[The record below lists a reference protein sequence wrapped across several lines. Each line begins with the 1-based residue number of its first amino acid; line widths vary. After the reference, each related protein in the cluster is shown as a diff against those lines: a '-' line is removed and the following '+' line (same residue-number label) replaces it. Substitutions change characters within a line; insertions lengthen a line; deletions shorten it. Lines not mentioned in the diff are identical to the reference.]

1 MMRKVF
7 SIIIFVF
14 MLSIISTA
22 YAKKVNKEINV
33 VISVDKNRVEIGNHI
48 RLTVGVEGAFDTDIP
63 ELSVPESFSLMYG
76 PSVSTQTTII
86 NNVVKVFR
94 GFMYGFSPSEN
105 GKFEIGPVT
114 LKYKGK
120 RYTSNSI
127 NIEVV
132 ERTPFESTIDEG
144 TDRSGKRVD
153 INKMVF
159 VELVTD
165 KAEAY
170 IYEEIIQSFK
180 LYFQKGL
187 PIDDLDYVAA
197 STKSFLAEKLG
208 DERRYEEVRDGIL
221 YNVIEL
227 RTALFP
233 LVSGKIEI
241 PPAKFKCNIIIRQQ
255 RNRGSMF
262 EEFMGGGG
270 RRYPVERS
278 TEPVKLLIK
287 QLPEVDKP
295 EDFAGAVGKYT
306 MDVLAKPAKVKIGDP
321 ITLSINIRGEGN
333 IQTIGEPLL
342 APDGMNN
349 FKDYD
354 YETKVTITDRGDG
367 IRGEKLFHKVI
378 EPQSEDVDFI
388 PGISFSYFDPDI
400 ETYKTLT
407 HEPVPIEI
415 EHSDIETPIR
425 LSLESAGLAKGK
437 VKILTKDI
445 LPLMTD
451 LYSFKNQGVAIYKRP
466 VLLSIIFLIPILI
479 VVACVYVQR
488 QRALLS
494 NDVGYARKKHAM
506 AHAQKHL
513 SNARGLLQLDNP
525 PEFYATLAG
534 TILKH
539 IADKLNVT
547 SASVTSDNIYDILE
561 KRGVSN
567 EVIKGLRQC
576 LESCDYGR
584 FSSGQLS
591 REQMESTLETAE
603 KVIVQLEKQL

>member
-1 MMRKVF
+1 MCRQ
-7 SIIIFVF
+7 
-14 MLSIISTA
+14 
-22 YAKKVNKEINV
+22 
-33 VISVDKNRVEIGNHI
+33 
-48 RLTVGVEGAFDTDIP
+48 
-63 ELSVPESFSLMYG
+63 LSVPESFTLMYG

-94 GFMYGFSPSEN
+94 GFMYGFSPTEK

-120 RYTSNSI
+120 TYTSNVI
-127 NIEVV
+127 RVDVI
-132 ERTPFESTIDEG
+132 ERTPFEGVIDESN
-144 TDRSGKRVD
+144 DPRGKRVD

-159 VELVTD
+159 VELTTD
-165 KAEAY
+165 KEEAY
-170 IYEEIIQSFK
+170 IYEEIVQSFK

-208 DERRYEEVRDGIL
+208 EERRYEEVREGIL

-262 EEFMGGGG
+262 DEFMGGGG

-278 TEPVKLLIK
+278 TEPVKLIIK
-287 QLPEVDKP
+287 HLPVVGKP
-295 EDFAGAVGKYT
+295 QGFTGAVGKYT
-306 MDVLAKPAKVKIGDP
+306 MDVLAKPTKIKVGDP
-321 ITLSINIRGEGN
+321 ITLSINIRGKGN

-342 APDGMNN
+342 DSEGLKD
-349 FKDYD
+349 FKAYD
-354 YETKVTITDRGDG
+354 SEVKVTITDRGDG
-367 IRGEKLFHKVI
+367 IKGEKLFNKVI
-378 EPQSEDVDFI
+378 EPQSEVVDVI
-388 PGISFSYFDPDI
+388 PGISFSYFDPDL
-400 ETYKTLT
+400 EKYKTLS
-407 HEPVPIEI
+407 HEPIPIEV
-415 EHSDIETPIR
+415 EHSDMETPIR
-425 LSLESAGLAKGK
+425 LSLQDAGMAKGQ

-445 LPLMTD
+445 LPIMSD
-451 LYSFKNQGVAIYKRP
+451 LYSFKNEGFAIYKRP
-466 VLLSIIFLIPILI
+466 FFLAIVFIIPILI
-479 VVACVYVQR
+479 VVACTYVQR
-488 QRALLS
+488 QRSLLHT
-494 NDVGYARKKHAM
+494 DVGYARKKRAM

-513 SNARGLLQLDNP
+513 SNARELLQLDNP
-525 PEFYATLAG
+525 SEFYAALARS
-534 TILKH
+534 ILEH

-547 SASVTSDNIYDILE
+547 SAAVTSDNIFDILE

-567 EVIKGLRQC
+567 DVITELRQC
-576 LESCDYGR
+576 LVSCDYGR

-591 REQMESTLETAE
+591 KEQMESTLDTAE

>member
-1 MMRKVF
+1 MKRKVLTL
-7 SIIIFVF
+7 IIFVF
-14 MLSIISTA
+14 MLSVISAA
-22 YAKKVNKEINV
+22 YAKGVSKEVKV
-33 VISVDKNRVEIGNHI
+33 VISVDKNRVEVGSHI

-63 ELSVPESFSLMYG
+63 ELSMPESFSLMFG

-94 GFMYGFSPSEN
+94 GFMYGFSPREK
-105 GKFEIGPVT
+105 GQFEIGPVT
-114 LKYKGK
+114 LEYKGK
-120 RYTSNSI
+120 TYTSNSI
-127 NIEVV
+127 NIEVID
-132 ERTPFESTIDEG
+132 RTPFEGVIDEERD
-144 TDRSGKRVD
+144 TSGQRVD

-159 VELVTD
+159 VELTTN

-170 IYEEIIQSFK
+170 IYEEIVQSFK

-241 PPAKFKCNIIIRQQ
+241 PPASFKCNVIIRQQ
-255 RNRGSMF
+255 RNRGSLF
-262 EEFMGGGG
+262 DEFMGGSG

-278 TEPVKLLIK
+278 TEPVKLVIK
-287 QLPEVDKP
+287 PLPVIDRP
-295 EDFAGAVGKYT
+295 DDFTGAVGKYT
-306 MDVLAKPAKVKIGDP
+306 MDVLAKPTKVKVGDP
-321 ITLSINIRGEGN
+321 ITLTINIRGEGN

-342 APDGMNN
+342 DSESMKD
-349 FKDYD
+349 FKAYD
-354 YETKVTITDRGDG
+354 FEAKVTITDRGYG
-367 IRGEKLFHKVI
+367 IKGEKLFNKVI
-378 EPQSEDVDFI
+378 EPQSEDSNII
-388 PGISFSYFDPDI
+388 PGISFSYFDP
-400 ETYKTLT
+400 ELEKYKTLT
-407 HEPVPIEI
+407 YAPIPIEVESSEI
-415 EHSDIETPIR
+415 EIPIH
-425 LSLESAGLAKGK
+425 LSVEGAGMTKGQ

-445 LPLMTD
+445 LPIMSD
-451 LYSFKNQGVAIYKRP
+451 LYSFENQGPAIYKRP
-466 VLLSIIFLIPILI
+466 FILAVVFIIPILI
-479 VVACVYVQR
+479 VVASFYVQR
-488 QRALLS
+488 QRELLHT
-494 NDVGYARKKHAM
+494 DVGYARKKRAM

-513 SNARGLLQLDNP
+513 SNARELLQLDNP
-525 PEFYATLAG
+525 SEFYATLAR
-534 TILKH
+534 TVLKH

-547 SASVTSDNIYDILE
+547 PASVTSDNIYDMLE

-567 EVIKGLRQC
+567 DVIKELRQC

-591 REQMESTLETAE
+591 KAQMESTLDTTEQ
-603 KVIVQLEKQL
+603 VIMHLEKQL

>member
-1 MMRKVF
+1 MKKVF
-7 SIIIFVF
+7 SIIIFMFILNV
-14 MLSIISTA
+14 ISTA
-22 YAKKVNKEINV
+22 YAKEIEV
-33 VISVDKNRVEIGNHI
+33 IISVDKNRVEIGNHI
-48 RLTVGVEGAFDTDIP
+48 RLMVGVHGAHDTNEP
-63 ELSVPESFSLMYG
+63 QLSVPESFTLMYG

-94 GFMYGFSPSEN
+94 GFTYGFSPTEK

-120 RYTSNSI
+120 TYTSNSI
-127 NIEVV
+127 NIEVI
-132 ERTPFESTIDEG
+132 ERTPFEGRVDGRNDT
-144 TDRSGKRVD
+144 SGERLD

-159 VELVTD
+159 VELTTD
-165 KAEAY
+165 KEEAY
-170 IYEEIIQSFK
+170 IYEEVVQYFK

-208 DERRYEEVRDGIL
+208 EERRYDEVRDGIL

-262 EEFMGGGG
+262 DEFMGGGG

-278 TEPVKLLIK
+278 TEPVKLIIK
-287 QLPEVDKP
+287 PLPDVGKPVD
-295 EDFAGAVGKYT
+295 FSGAVGKYT
-306 MDVLAKPAKVKIGDP
+306 MDVLAKPTKVKIGDP
-321 ITLSINIRGEGN
+321 ITLTINIRGEGN
-333 IQTIGEPLL
+333 IRTIGEPLL
-342 APDGMNN
+342 APDGMKD
-349 FKDYD
+349 FKAYD
-354 YETKVTITDRGDG
+354 YEAKVTITDRGDG
-367 IRGEKLFHKVI
+367 IKGEKLFNKVI
-378 EPQSEDVDFI
+378 EPQSENIDVI
-388 PGISFSYFDPDI
+388 PGISFSYFDPDL
-400 ETYKTLT
+400 EKYKTLT
-407 HEPVPIEI
+407 HEPIPFEV
-415 EHSDIETPIR
+415 EHSDIEIPIH
-425 LSLESAGLAKGK
+425 LSLEGAGMSKGR

-451 LYSFKNQGVAIYKRP
+451 LYSFKNDGFAIYKRP
-466 VLLSIIFLIPILI
+466 FLLSIVFIIPILI
-479 VVACVYVQR
+479 VVVCTYVQR
-488 QRALLS
+488 QRELLHT
-494 NDVGYARKKHAM
+494 DVGYARKKRAM

-513 SNARGLLQLDNP
+513 SNARELLQLDNP
-525 PEFYATLAG
+525 SEFYATLAR

-547 SASVTSDNIYDILE
+547 PAAVTSDNIYDILE

-567 EVIKGLRQC
+567 DVIKDLRQC

-591 REQMESTLETAE
+591 KAQMESTLGTAE
-603 KVIVQLEKQL
+603 KVIMHLEKQL

>member
-14 MLSIISTA
+14 MLNMISTA
-22 YAKKVNKEINV
+22 YAKEVKV
-33 VISVDKNRVEIGNHI
+33 VISVDKNRVEIGSHI

-63 ELSVPESFSLMYG
+63 KLSMPQSFSLMFG

-86 NNVVKVFR
+86 NNRVKVFR
-94 GFMYGFSPSEN
+94 GFMYGFSPREK
-105 GKFEIGPVT
+105 GRFEIGPVT
-114 LKYKGK
+114 LEYKGK
-120 RYTSNSI
+120 TYTSNSI

-132 ERTPFESTIDEG
+132 ERTPFESIIDEKSD
-144 TDRSGKRVD
+144 TSGQRVD

-159 VELVTD
+159 VELTTD

-187 PIDDLDYVAA
+187 PIDNLDYVAA

-208 DERRYEEVRDGIL
+208 EERRYEEVRDGIL

-233 LVSGKIEI
+233 LVSGKIKI
-241 PPAKFKCNIIIRQQ
+241 PPASFKCNIIIRQQ
-255 RNRGSMF
+255 RNRGSLF
-262 EEFMGGGG
+262 DEFMGGGG

-278 TEPVKLLIK
+278 TEPVKLTINP
-287 QLPEVDKP
+287 LPAVDKP
-295 EDFAGAVGKYT
+295 EVFTGAVGKYT
-306 MDVLAKPAKVKIGDP
+306 MDVLAKPTKLKVGDP
-321 ITLSINIRGEGN
+321 ITLTINIRGEGN

-342 APDGMNN
+342 DPDGMKN
-349 FKDYD
+349 FKAYD
-354 YETKVTITDRGDG
+354 FETKVTITDRGYG
-367 IRGEKLFHKVI
+367 IKGEKLFNKVI
-378 EPQSEDVDFI
+378 EPQSEDNDFI
-388 PGISFSYFDPDI
+388 PGISFSYFDP
-400 ETYKTLT
+400 ELEKYKTLT
-407 HEPVPIEI
+407 YAPIPIEVERSEI
-415 EHSDIETPIR
+415 EIPIH
-425 LSLESAGLAKGK
+425 LSVEGAGMAKGQ

-445 LPLMTD
+445 LPIMSD
-451 LYSFKNQGVAIYKRP
+451 LYSFESQGSAIYKRP
-466 VLLSIIFLIPILI
+466 FILAIIFLVPILI
-479 VVACVYVQR
+479 VVACIYVQR
-488 QRALLS
+488 QRELLHT
-494 NDVGYARKKHAM
+494 DVGYARKKRAM

-513 SNARGLLQLDNP
+513 SNARELLQLDNP
-525 PEFYATLAG
+525 SEFYATLAR

-547 SASVTSDNIYDILE
+547 PASVTSDNIYDILE
-561 KRGVSN
+561 KRGVSDD
-567 EVIKGLRQC
+567 VIKELRQC

-591 REQMESTLETAE
+591 KAQMELTLDTTEQ
-603 KVIVQLEKQL
+603 VIMHLEKQL

>member
-1 MMRKVF
+1 MMKKVY
-7 SIIIFVF
+7 SIIIFV
-14 MLSIISTA
+14 LILNVISTA
-22 YAKKVNKEINV
+22 YAKDIEV
-33 VISVDKNRVEIGNHI
+33 VISVDKNKVEVGNHI
-48 RLTVGVEGAFDTDIP
+48 RLTVGVHGAFDTDIP
-63 ELSVPESFSLMYG
+63 QLAMPENFVLIYG

-94 GFMYGFSPSEN
+94 GFVYGYSPSEK
-105 GKFEIGPVT
+105 GKYEIGPVT
-114 LKYKGK
+114 LKYKNK
-120 RYTSNSI
+120 TYTSNSI
-127 NIEVV
+127 KIEVV
-132 ERTPFESTIDEG
+132 ERTPFEEKIDERS
-144 TDRSGKRVD
+144 DRSGRRVD

-165 KAEAY
+165 KEEAY
-170 IYEEIIQSFK
+170 IYEEIVQSFK

-208 DERRYEEVRDGIL
+208 EEMRYEEVRDGVL
-221 YNVIEL
+221 FNVIEL

-262 EEFMGGGG
+262 DEFMGGGG

-278 TEPVKLLIK
+278 TEPVKLMIK
-287 QLPEVDKP
+287 PLPVVDKP
-295 EDFAGAVGKYT
+295 EGFTGAVGKYT
-306 MDVLAKPAKVKIGDP
+306 MDVLAKPTKVKVGDP

-342 APDGMNN
+342 ASEGMKS
-349 FKDYD
+349 FKAYD
-354 YETKVTITDRGDG
+354 SEVNVTITDRGDG
-367 IRGEKLFHKVI
+367 IKGEKLFNKVI
-378 EPQSEDVDFI
+378 EPQSEDLDVI
-388 PGISFSYFDPDI
+388 PGISFSYFDPGL
-400 ETYKTLT
+400 EEYKILI
-407 HEPVPIEI
+407 HEPIPIEV

-425 LSLESAGLAKGK
+425 LSLEGAGMVKGK

-445 LPLMTD
+445 LPIMSD
-451 LYSFKNQGVAIYKRP
+451 LYSFKNEGFAIYKRP
-466 VLLSIIFLIPILI
+466 FFLTIVFIIPIII
-479 VVACVYVQR
+479 VVVCTYVQK
-488 QRALLS
+488 QRALLHT
-494 NDVGYARKKHAM
+494 DVGYARKKRAL

-513 SNARGLLQLDNP
+513 SNARELLQLDNP
-525 PEFYATLAG
+525 SEFYTALARSM
-534 TILKH
+534 LEH

-547 SASVTSDNIYDILE
+547 SAAVTSDNIYDILE
-561 KRGVSN
+561 KRDVSN
-567 EVIKGLRQC
+567 DVIKELKQC

-584 FSSGQLS
+584 FSAGQLTKA
-591 REQMESTLETAE
+591 QMESTLEIAE

>member
-7 SIIIFVF
+7 SIIIF
-14 MLSIISTA
+14 MLILNVVSTA
-22 YAKKVNKEINV
+22 YAKEVKV
-33 VISVDKNRVEIGNHI
+33 VISVDKNRVEIGSHI

-63 ELSVPESFSLMYG
+63 KLSMPESFSLMFG

-86 NNVVKVFR
+86 NNRVKVFR
-94 GFMYGFSPSEN
+94 GFMYGFSPREK
-105 GKFEIGPVT
+105 GRFEIGPVT
-114 LKYKGK
+114 LEYKGK
-120 RYTSNSI
+120 TYTSNSI

-132 ERTPFESTIDEG
+132 ERTPFESIIDEKSD
-144 TDRSGKRVD
+144 TSGQRVD

-159 VELVTD
+159 VELTTD

-187 PIDDLDYVAA
+187 PIDNLDYVAA

-208 DERRYEEVRDGIL
+208 EERRYEEVRDGIL

-233 LVSGKIEI
+233 LVSGKIKI
-241 PPAKFKCNIIIRQQ
+241 PPASFKCNIVIRQQ
-255 RNRGSMF
+255 RNRGSLF
-262 EEFMGGGG
+262 DEFMGGGG

-278 TEPVKLLIK
+278 TEPVKLTINP
-287 QLPEVDKP
+287 LPAVDKP
-295 EDFAGAVGKYT
+295 EVFTGAVGKYT
-306 MDVLAKPAKVKIGDP
+306 MDVLAKPTKLKVGDP
-321 ITLSINIRGEGN
+321 ITLTINIRGEGN

-342 APDGMNN
+342 DPDGMKN
-349 FKDYD
+349 FKAYD
-354 YETKVTITDRGDG
+354 FETKVTITDRGYG
-367 IRGEKLFHKVI
+367 IKGEKLFNKVI
-378 EPQSEDVDFI
+378 EPQSEDNDFI
-388 PGISFSYFDPDI
+388 PGISFSYFDP
-400 ETYKTLT
+400 ELEKYKTLT
-407 HEPVPIEI
+407 YAPIPIEVERSEI
-415 EHSDIETPIR
+415 EIPIH
-425 LSLESAGLAKGK
+425 LSVEGAGMAKGQ

-445 LPLMTD
+445 LPIMSD
-451 LYSFKNQGVAIYKRP
+451 LYSFENQGSAIYKRP
-466 VLLSIIFLIPILI
+466 FILAIIFLVPILI
-479 VVACVYVQR
+479 VVACIYVQR
-488 QRALLS
+488 QRELLHT
-494 NDVGYARKKHAM
+494 DVGYARKKRAM

-513 SNARGLLQLDNP
+513 SNARELLQLDNP
-525 PEFYATLAG
+525 SEFYATLAR

-547 SASVTSDNIYDILE
+547 PASVTSDNIYDMLE

-567 EVIKGLRQC
+567 DVIKELRQC

-591 REQMESTLETAE
+591 KAQMESTLDTTEQ
-603 KVIVQLEKQL
+603 VIMHLEKQL

>member
-1 MMRKVF
+1 MKKVY

-14 MLSIISTA
+14 MFNAISTA
-22 YAKKVNKEINV
+22 YAKEIEV
-33 VISVDKNRVEIGNHI
+33 IISVDKNRVEIGNHF
-48 RLTVGVEGAFDTDIP
+48 RLTIGVQGAFDTDVP
-63 ELSVPESFSLMYG
+63 QLSVPESFTLMYG

-94 GFMYGFSPSEN
+94 GFMYGFSPTKK

-120 RYTSNSI
+120 TYTSNVI
-127 NIEVV
+127 RIDVI
-132 ERTPFESTIDEG
+132 ERTPFEERIDERND
-144 TDRSGKRVD
+144 TSGKRVD

-159 VELVTD
+159 VELTTD
-165 KAEAY
+165 KVEAY
-170 IYEEIIQSFK
+170 IYEEIVQSFK

-208 DERRYEEVRDGIL
+208 EERRYEEVRDGIL

-241 PPAKFKCNIIIRQQ
+241 PPAKFNCNIIIRQQ

-262 EEFMGGGG
+262 DEFMGGGG

-278 TEPVKLLIK
+278 TEPVKLQIK
-287 QLPEVDKP
+287 SLPVTGKP
-295 EDFAGAVGKYT
+295 EHFTGAVGRYT
-306 MDVLAKPAKVKIGDP
+306 MDVLAKPTKIKVGDP

-333 IQTIGEPLL
+333 IQTIGEPSL
-342 APDGMNN
+342 APEGMKD
-349 FKDYD
+349 FKAYD
-354 YETKVTITDRGDG
+354 SEVKVTITDRGDG
-367 IRGEKLFHKVI
+367 IKGEKLFNKVI
-378 EPQSEDVDFI
+378 EPQREEVAFV
-388 PGISFSYFDPDI
+388 PGISFSYFDPDL
-400 ETYKTLT
+400 EEYKMLV
-407 HEPVPIEI
+407 HEPIPIEV
-415 EHSDIETPIR
+415 EHSDMETPIR
-425 LSLESAGLAKGK
+425 LTLEGAGMAKGQ

-445 LPLMTD
+445 LPIMSD
-451 LYSFKNQGVAIYKRP
+451 LYSFKNERLAVYKRP
-466 VLLSIIFLIPILI
+466 FILTIVFIIPILI
-479 VVACVYVQR
+479 VIACAYMQR
-488 QRALLS
+488 QRALLHT
-494 NDVGYARKKHAM
+494 DVGYARKKRAL

-513 SNARGLLQLDNP
+513 SNARELLQLNNP
-525 PEFYATLAG
+525 SEFYAALARS
-534 TILKH
+534 ILEH

-547 SASVTSDNIYDILE
+547 SAAVTSDNIYDILE

-567 EVIKGLRQC
+567 DVINELRQC

-591 REQMESTLETAE
+591 KEQMESTLDTAE
-603 KVIVQLEKQL
+603 KVIVHLEKQL

>member
-14 MLSIISTA
+14 ILNVFSTA
-22 YAKKVNKEINV
+22 YAKEIEV
-33 VISVDKNRVEIGNHI
+33 IISVDKNRVEIGNHI
-48 RLTVGVEGAFDTDIP
+48 RLMVGVHGAHDTNEP
-63 ELSVPESFSLMYG
+63 QLSVPESFTLMYG

-94 GFMYGFSPSEN
+94 GFTYGFSPAEK

-120 RYTSNSI
+120 TYTSNSI
-127 NIEVV
+127 NIEVI
-132 ERTPFESTIDEG
+132 ERTPFEGRVDGRNDT
-144 TDRSGKRVD
+144 SGERLD

-159 VELVTD
+159 VELTTD
-165 KAEAY
+165 KEEAY
-170 IYEEIIQSFK
+170 IYEEVVQYFK

-208 DERRYEEVRDGIL
+208 EERRYDEVRDGIL

-262 EEFMGGGG
+262 DEFMGGGG

-278 TEPVKLLIK
+278 TEPVKLIIK
-287 QLPEVDKP
+287 PLPVVDKP
-295 EDFAGAVGKYT
+295 EDFTGAVGKYT
-306 MDVLAKPAKVKIGDP
+306 MDVLAKPTKVKVGDP

-342 APDGMNN
+342 APEGMNS
-349 FKDYD
+349 FKAYD
-354 YETKVTITDRGDG
+354 SEVNVTITDRGDG
-367 IRGEKLFHKVI
+367 IKGEKLFNKVI
-378 EPQSEDVDFI
+378 EPQSENIDFV
-388 PGISFSYFDPDI
+388 PGISFSYFDPDLKK
-400 ETYKTLT
+400 YKKLT
-407 HEPVPIEI
+407 HEPIPIEV
-415 EHSDIETPIR
+415 EHSDIEIPIR
-425 LSLESAGLAKGK
+425 LSLEGSGMAKGQ

-445 LPLMTD
+445 LPIMSD
-451 LYSFKNQGVAIYKRP
+451 LYSFKNEGFAIYKRP
-466 VLLSIIFLIPILI
+466 FFLAIVFIIPVLI
-479 VVACVYVQR
+479 VVACTYVQR
-488 QRALLS
+488 QRTLLHT
-494 NDVGYARKKHAM
+494 DVGYARKKRAL

-513 SNARGLLQLDNP
+513 SNARDLLQLDNP
-525 PEFYATLAG
+525 SEFYASLARS
-534 TILKH
+534 ILEH

-547 SASVTSDNIYDILE
+547 SAAVTSDNIYDILE

-567 EVIKGLRQC
+567 DVIKELKQC

-584 FSSGQLS
+584 FSAGQLS
-591 REQMESTLETAE
+591 NEQMESTLETAE

>member
-14 MLSIISTA
+14 MLNMISTA
-22 YAKKVNKEINV
+22 YAKEVKV
-33 VISVDKNRVEIGNHI
+33 VISVDKNRVEIGSHI

-63 ELSVPESFSLMYG
+63 KLSMPESFSLMFG

-86 NNVVKVFR
+86 NNRVKVFR
-94 GFMYGFSPSEN
+94 GFMYGFSPREK
-105 GKFEIGPVT
+105 GQFEIGPVT
-114 LKYKGK
+114 LEYKGK
-120 RYTSNSI
+120 TYTSNTI

-132 ERTPFESTIDEG
+132 ERTPFESIIDEKSD
-144 TDRSGKRVD
+144 TSGQRVD

-159 VELVTD
+159 VELTTD

-187 PIDDLDYVAA
+187 PIDNLDYVAA

-208 DERRYEEVRDGIL
+208 EERRYEEVRDGIL

-233 LVSGKIEI
+233 LVSGKIKI
-241 PPAKFKCNIIIRQQ
+241 PPASFKCNIVIRQQ
-255 RNRGSMF
+255 RNRGSLF
-262 EEFMGGGG
+262 DEFMGGGG

-278 TEPVKLLIK
+278 TEPVKLTINP
-287 QLPEVDKP
+287 LPAVDKP
-295 EDFAGAVGKYT
+295 EVFTGAVGKYT
-306 MDVLAKPAKVKIGDP
+306 MDVLAKPTKLKVGDP
-321 ITLSINIRGEGN
+321 ITLTINIRGEGN

-342 APDGMNN
+342 DPDGMKN
-349 FKDYD
+349 FKAYD
-354 YETKVTITDRGDG
+354 FETKVTITDRGYG
-367 IRGEKLFHKVI
+367 IKGEKLFNKVI
-378 EPQSEDVDFI
+378 EPQSEDNDFI
-388 PGISFSYFDPDI
+388 PGISFSYFDP
-400 ETYKTLT
+400 ELEKYKTLT
-407 HEPVPIEI
+407 YAPIPIEVERSEI
-415 EHSDIETPIR
+415 EIPIH
-425 LSLESAGLAKGK
+425 LSVEGAGMAKGQ

-445 LPLMTD
+445 LPIMSD
-451 LYSFKNQGVAIYKRP
+451 LYSFENQGSAIYKRP
-466 VLLSIIFLIPILI
+466 FILAIIFLVPILI
-479 VVACVYVQR
+479 VVACIYVQR
-488 QRALLS
+488 QRELLHT
-494 NDVGYARKKHAM
+494 DVGYARKKRAM

-513 SNARGLLQLDNP
+513 SNARELLQLDNP
-525 PEFYATLAG
+525 SEFYATLAR

-547 SASVTSDNIYDILE
+547 PASVTSDNIYDILE
-561 KRGVSN
+561 KRGVSDD
-567 EVIKGLRQC
+567 VIKELRQC

-591 REQMESTLETAE
+591 KVQMESTLDTTEQ
-603 KVIVQLEKQL
+603 VIMHLEKQL

>member
-14 MLSIISTA
+14 ILNVVSTA
-22 YAKKVNKEINV
+22 YAKEVKV
-33 VISVDKNRVEIGNHI
+33 VISVDKNRVEIGSHI

-63 ELSVPESFSLMYG
+63 KLSMPESFSLMFG

-86 NNVVKVFR
+86 NNRVKVFR
-94 GFMYGFSPSEN
+94 GFMYGFSPREK
-105 GKFEIGPVT
+105 GRFEIGPVT
-114 LKYKGK
+114 LEYKGK
-120 RYTSNSI
+120 TYTSNSI

-132 ERTPFESTIDEG
+132 ERTPFESIIDEKSD
-144 TDRSGKRVD
+144 TSGQRVD

-159 VELVTD
+159 VELTTD

-187 PIDDLDYVAA
+187 PIDNLDYVAA

-208 DERRYEEVRDGIL
+208 EERRYEEVRDGIL

-233 LVSGKIEI
+233 LVSGKIKI
-241 PPAKFKCNIIIRQQ
+241 PPASFKCNIVIRQQ
-255 RNRGSMF
+255 RNRGSLF
-262 EEFMGGGG
+262 DEFMGGGG

-278 TEPVKLLIK
+278 TEPVKLTINP
-287 QLPEVDKP
+287 LPAVDKP
-295 EDFAGAVGKYT
+295 EVFTGAVGKYT
-306 MDVLAKPAKVKIGDP
+306 MDVLAKPTKLKVGDP
-321 ITLSINIRGEGN
+321 ITLTINIRGEGN

-342 APDGMNN
+342 DPDGMKN
-349 FKDYD
+349 FKAYD
-354 YETKVTITDRGDG
+354 FETKVTITDRGYG
-367 IRGEKLFHKVI
+367 IKGEKLFNKVI
-378 EPQSEDVDFI
+378 EPQSEDNDFI
-388 PGISFSYFDPDI
+388 PGISFSYFDP
-400 ETYKTLT
+400 ELEKYKTLT
-407 HEPVPIEI
+407 YAPIPIEVERSEI
-415 EHSDIETPIR
+415 EIPIH
-425 LSLESAGLAKGK
+425 LSVEGAGMAKGQ

-445 LPLMTD
+445 LPIMSD
-451 LYSFKNQGVAIYKRP
+451 LYSFENQGSAIYKRP
-466 VLLSIIFLIPILI
+466 FILAIIFLVPILI
-479 VVACVYVQR
+479 VVACIYVQR
-488 QRALLS
+488 QRELLHT
-494 NDVGYARKKHAM
+494 DVGYARKKRAM

-513 SNARGLLQLDNP
+513 SNARELLQLDNP
-525 PEFYATLAG
+525 SEFYATLAR

-547 SASVTSDNIYDILE
+547 PASVTSDNIYDMLE
-561 KRGVSN
+561 RRGVSN
-567 EVIKGLRQC
+567 DVIKELRQC

-591 REQMESTLETAE
+591 KAQMESTLDTTEQ
-603 KVIVQLEKQL
+603 VIMHLEKQL